1 MPNSRIAGAGGWL
14 AEKTASAT
22 SMSAPSSKADH
33 PRAAG
38 DRRWPCSFSRTSRT
52 PSATW
57 SPWVPYGPDR
67 LAQPVEPSTAQPCS
81 PSSSP
86 NRTEQSRSL
95 PGAPSATQHADAES
109 SAACPFHHPAHDGAG
124 YPGQTEVQAPGN
136 LAGLPTTPAWVRPV
150 PPELRLCPAPAR
162 VLGKAASEHRFMQA
176 LQFQQGEGPPAA
188 RADRA
193 RSGTPTEAAP
203 RSSRGRTLTPAPR
216 RRVPR
221 VRPASRSTPGG
232 QATTSRCATD
242 STRPRSSRPGSSR
255 THSCTSS
262 SPSTPTLVRSARR
275 AASASVSP
283 SCRNVQNS

>member
-124 YPGQTEVQAPGN
+124 YPGQTEVQAPGVR
-136 LAGLPTTPAWVRPV
+136 TTSPDCRPPRPGCVRSPRSFGCV
-150 PPELRLCPAPAR
+150 PRRHESLGRPRPNTASCRRCSSSRVR
-162 VLGKAASEHRFMQA
+162 VL
-176 LQFQQGEGPPAA
+176 QQLA
-188 RADRA
+188 RI
-193 RSGTPTEAAP
+193 GH
-203 RSSRGRTLTPAPR
+203 
-216 RRVPR
+216 VP
-221 VRPASRSTPGG
+221 VLRPKPLHDPVVVER
-232 QATTSRCATD
+232 
-242 STRPRSSRPGSSR
+242 
-255 THSCTSS
+255 
-262 SPSTPTLVRSARR
+262 
-275 AASASVSP
+275 
-283 SCRNVQNS
+283 